1 MLNKPVAVM
10 DGIWQMRLPLP
21 FELDHVNVYLVELR
35 DGYMLVDCGLGTEES
50 YGELT
55 AQLGEIGVPVSA
67 IREIFLTH
75 THPDHVGLAKRL
87 LDETG
92 AGLHMHAAELDQLT
106 RIARSADKPLW
117 LDEVL
122 HRAGVPADLIER
134 IEGSFDRIRR
144 NFVELIPHRVLT
156 GEETIEMRSGVLELV
171 LTPGHSPGHLCLY
184 DRGTRTLLSGD
195 HVLQWITP
203 NIGWLPERDAL
214 GEFYE
219 SLDRIA
225 VYEAERIL
233 PGHGK
238 IFSDLKGYVTKTKG
252 HHDARCAQIVEALRG
267 QAKTA
272 HALVSDLWARPLAPF
287 HHRFA
292 VFEVLAHLEYL
303 WRRGEI
309 RREGDGGWDL
319 WIAS

>member
-1 MLNKPVAVM
+1 MLNAPVAVL

-21 FELDHVNVYLVELR
+21 FELDHVNVYVVALR

-50 YGELT
+50 YAELT
-55 AQLGEIGVPVSA
+55 AQLAAIGVGVTE

-87 LDETG
+87 LEESG
-92 AGLHMHAAELDQLT
+92 ARLHMHAAELEQLT

-122 HRAGVPADLIER
+122 HRAGVPGELIER
-134 IEGSFDRIRR
+134 IEGSFERIRR
-144 NFVELIPHRVLT
+144 NFVELIPYRVLT
-156 GEETIEMRSGVLELV
+156 GEEVMEWRDGVLELV

-184 DRGTRTLLSGD
+184 DRARRTLFSGD
-195 HVLQWITP
+195 HVLEWITP

-214 GEFYE
+214 GEFYT

-225 VYEAERIL
+225 GYEAERIL

-238 IFSDLKGYVTKTKG
+238 IFADLQGYVRKTKG

-267 QAKTA
+267 QKKTA
-272 HALVSDLWARPLAPF
+272 HALVSDLWTRPLAPF

-309 RREGDGGWDL
+309 VREGGDGLDVWMV
-319 WIAS
+319 